1 MLFLAGA
8 DAEAISRARPKIN
21 WSSDLPVN
29 LADRRKILTD
39 LPEATRE
46 AFQSE
51 PLVFF
56 IRNSLSRQSNPDP
69 LATPIVPGATFEDRL
84 SFVAST
90 DVQDA
95 VLRIHQPAYGLD
107 QDECHVVV
115 TAVTDRDGNR
125 VGEVIQA

>member
-90 DVQDA
+90 DVEDA

-125 VGEVIQA
+125 VGEVIPA